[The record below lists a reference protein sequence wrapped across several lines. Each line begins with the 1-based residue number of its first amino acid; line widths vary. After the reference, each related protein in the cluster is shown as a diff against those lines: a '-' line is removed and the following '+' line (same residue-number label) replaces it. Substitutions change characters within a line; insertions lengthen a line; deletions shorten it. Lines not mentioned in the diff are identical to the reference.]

1 MAFHREKMNAL
12 GVTPAR
18 ELKFVPNGRLVRIAG
33 CIICRQRPGT
43 AKGLLFLSIEDE
55 TGVSNAVVMPDVFD
69 RERTTILNNSYIV
82 IEGEMQNID
91 DVYHRASRHFEPLH
105 VAEEA
110 VPSHDFH

>member
-1 MAFHREKMNAL
+1 MSFHREKLNAL
-12 GVTPAR
+12 GVTPANQ
-18 ELKFVPNGRLVRIAG
+18 LKTIRNGWPVLIAG

-43 AKGLLFLSIEDE
+43 AKGLLFLSMEDE
-55 TGVSNAVVMPDVFD
+55 TGVANAVVMPDVFD
-69 RERTTILNNSYIV
+69 RERATILNNSYLV

-91 DVYHRASRHFEPLH
+91 NVLTVRATRFEPLH

>member
-12 GVTPAR
+12 GVTPAAQ
-18 ELKFVPNGRLVRIAG
+18 LKLVHNGRLVRIAG

-69 RERTTILNNSYIV
+69 RERKTILNNSYLMID
-82 IEGEMQNID
+82 GEMQNID
-91 DVYHRASRHFEPLH
+91 NVYTVRTAHVEPLH

>member
-1 MAFHREKMNAL
+1 M
-12 GVTPAR
+12 
-18 ELKFVPNGRLVRIAG
+18 
-33 CIICRQRPGT
+33 
-43 AKGLLFLSIEDE
+43 EDE

-69 RERTTILNNSYIV
+69 RERATILNNSYLF

-91 DVYHRASRHFEPLH
+91 NVLTVRATRFEPLH

>member
-1 MAFHREKMNAL
+1 MAVCDRIRGLADI
-12 GVTPAR
+12 
-18 ELKFVPNGRLVRIAG
+18 RIAG
-33 CIICRQRPGT
+33 CVICRQRPGT
-43 AKGLLFLSIEDE
+43 AKGLLFLSLEDE

-69 RERTTILNNSYIV
+69 RERATILNNSYLF

-91 DVYHRASRHFEPLH
+91 NVISIKASRFHPLH